1 MTQSL
6 PYGNFTF
13 LSPEEVASFD
23 LNQIDNA
30 NPTGYMLKVDLS
42 FPDDIHDWMNDFVMA
57 PDNRQ
62 VTQEDLSSYQQTL
75 HRKLY
80 PEKKGKHRSKKLVAC
95 FKTRRKYIVHGEC
108 LKFYIEQGCVLE
120 KVHQILSFSQ
130 RPFLKPFVE
139 KCAELRAAA
148 SSPIVKQIYK
158 LVANR

>member
-62 VTQEDLSSYQQTL
+62 VTQEDLSSYQQSL

-80 PEKKGKHRSKKLVAC
+80 PEKKGKHRSKKLMAC
-95 FKTRRKYIVHGEC
+95 FKTRRRYIVHGARCKYIVHDPIF
-108 LKFYIEQGCVLE
+108 LFAINNLP
-120 KVHQILSFSQ
+120 KVEAMS
-130 RPFLKPFVE
+130 
-139 KCAELRAAA
+139 
-148 SSPIVKQIYK
+148 
-158 LVANR
+158 